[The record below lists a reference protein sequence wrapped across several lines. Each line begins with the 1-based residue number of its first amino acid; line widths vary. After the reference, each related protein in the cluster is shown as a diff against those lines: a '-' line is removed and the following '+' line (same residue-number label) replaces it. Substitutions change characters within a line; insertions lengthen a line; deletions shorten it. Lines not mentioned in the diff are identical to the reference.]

1 VKLVLFVSDKRTR
14 TDSEHRR
21 HVVVVVVEG
30 IVGGVLCNWS
40 QQDGVIPVNKN
51 LWYAVTCAVCVCV
64 CVTNSSIRKMM
75 STELI
80 DTSVQLCW
88 QLLEYPPTYPPTYH
102 SVKNTEN
109 GRFPCWQ
116 KHQSICILN
125 LRQYSRGNTSDI
137 PTCLKTFPSWTSLN
151 QFFSRSCLYL
161 LWRQHQSL
169 MTTCNLTQWPGI
181 LHHHAVSPIYIRKT
195 TASIISN
202 ELLFILLFL
211 I

>member
-1 VKLVLFVSDKRTR
+1 MLLLLSRELLAVFCATGRSKTAWFLSTKTSG
-14 TDSEHRR
+14 TQS
-21 HVVVVVVEG
+21 HVP
-30 IVGGVLCNWS
+30 C
-40 QQDGVIPVNKN
+40 
-51 LWYAVTCAVCVCV
+51 VCVCV
-64 CVTNSSIRKMM
+64 CDQQLNQKDVNWT
-75 STELI
+75 
-80 DTSVQLCW
+80 DWHVFQLCW

-151 QFFSRSCLYL
+151 QFFSRSCLYP

-169 MTTCNLTQWPGI
+169 MTTRNLTQWPGI